1 MSAAPG
7 ARLAIDGRLIE
18 TLDLPGDSRRGALL
32 LAHEG
37 LGSVELWR
45 GLPQDLHQRTSRR
58 VVAFSRFGHGRSQ
71 RPARPRTPEFFHE
84 EALGVLPALRAQLAL
99 GVPILVGHSDG
110 ASIALIHAA
119 HHPVA
124 GLILIAPHVFVEP
137 ITVAAIRRT
146 RQQFVDG
153 SLRRRMARYHD
164 DVDAAFWGWCDVW
177 LDPEFEAW
185 NLEGEVARV
194 TAPTLLIQG
203 DQDPYGTLEQLDR
216 IQAHLPSARRLV
228 LPGGHSPHLEQ
239 RETVL
244 GAICDFLGQLP

>member
-1 MSAAPG
+1 
-7 ARLAIDGRLIE
+7 
-18 TLDLPGDSRRGALL
+18 
-32 LAHEG
+32 
-37 LGSVELWR
+37 
-45 GLPQDLHQRTSRR
+45 
-58 VVAFSRFGHGRSQ
+58 
-71 RPARPRTPEFFHE
+71 
-84 EALGVLPALRAQLAL
+84 
-99 GVPILVGHSDG
+99 
-110 ASIALIHAA
+110 
-119 HHPVA
+119 VA
-124 GLILIAPHVFVEP
+124 GLVLIAPHVFVEP
-137 ITVAAIRRT
+137 ITVAAIRHT
-146 RQQFVDG
+146 REQFCDG

-244 GAICDFLGQLP
+244 GAICDFLAQLP